1 MKKHKE
7 LGMLERYF
15 LLGGMAL
22 IILASATVA
31 FYYYYATV
39 HYSEDMYYEKAKA
52 PATFAADMAGGVHLG
67 QYLNGGEEDKAYM
80 NLLEK
85 LKDICRKADIKYIYY
100 SVPNKEK
107 NTIEQI
113 LVASDG
119 VVPKGHHYTVQIDPN
134 DTVSRKNYD
143 AIVRVYDGR
152 SLEERAFIS
161 NEAGNVMTAYVAVY
175 QDGRIAAVAGVDISM
190 DTILSSVRDNTIRIA
205 GGIISFF
212 AVFVVIYLYFI
223 RWVFIKPVHQLSI
236 MMAHFIRREEGNA
249 SPDYTPST
257 IQGVGEINN
266 MVGAFNT
273 MKADIREYTRD
284 LSAITAERE
293 RIRTELE
300 LAAKIQLS
308 NLPAPLPPTRQ
319 IELYTLMKP
328 AREVG
333 GDFYDYFMIDERYM
347 ALVMADVA
355 GKGIPAALFMM
366 KTKTLIGDSST
377 SQRDPSV
384 IMTNANNALS
394 KKNDESI
401 FVTVFLGI
409 LDIETGHLVYTNA
422 GHTPPFICDK
432 KGCRVVDQGHDF
444 VLGGMEGMAYQ
455 NYSLD
460 LKPGDRLFLY
470 TDGVT
475 ESFSRSEELFGEE
488 RLSEALEETISLNG
502 EDMLANLYNKICDFS
517 EGVEQSD
524 DITMFVLDYRRNS
537 ETVQLE
543 LPADISCLNE
553 SKSFVE
559 KQLSKTG
566 ADEKIKSECE
576 LIVEEVF
583 VNICSYAYEDEGKVI
598 IVCGTSADRF
608 SLTFIDSGK
617 SFNPLE
623 QPVSDINVLAE
634 EREIGGLGIFL
645 IRELSDEISY
655 SHENELNRL
664 MIVKRIADIEE

>member
-1 MKKHKE
+1 
-7 LGMLERYF
+7 
-15 LLGGMAL
+15 
-22 IILASATVA
+22 
-31 FYYYYATV
+31 
-39 HYSEDMYYEKAKA
+39 
-52 PATFAADMAGGVHLG
+52 
-67 QYLNGGEEDKAYM
+67 
-80 NLLEK
+80 
-85 LKDICRKADIKYIYY
+85 
-100 SVPNKEK
+100 
-107 NTIEQI
+107 
-113 LVASDG
+113 
-119 VVPKGHHYTVQIDPN
+119 
-134 DTVSRKNYD
+134 
-143 AIVRVYDGR
+143 
-152 SLEERAFIS
+152 
-161 NEAGNVMTAYVAVY
+161 
-175 QDGRIAAVAGVDISM
+175 
-190 DTILSSVRDNTIRIA
+190 
-205 GGIISFF
+205 
-212 AVFVVIYLYFI
+212 
-223 RWVFIKPVHQLSI
+223 
-236 MMAHFIRREEGNA
+236 
-249 SPDYTPST
+249 
-257 IQGVGEINN
+257 
-266 MVGAFNT
+266 
-273 MKADIREYTRD
+273 
-284 LSAITAERE
+284 
-293 RIRTELE
+293 
-300 LAAKIQLS
+300 
-308 NLPAPLPPTRQ
+308 
-319 IELYTLMKP
+319 
-328 AREVG
+328 
-333 GDFYDYFMIDERYM
+333 
-347 ALVMADVA
+347 
-355 GKGIPAALFMM
+355 
-366 KTKTLIGDSST
+366 
-377 SQRDPSV
+377 
-384 IMTNANNALS
+384 
-394 KKNDESI
+394 
-401 FVTVFLGI
+401 
-409 LDIETGHLVYTNA
+409 
-422 GHTPPFICDK
+422 
-432 KGCRVVDQGHDF
+432 
-444 VLGGMEGMAYQ
+444 MAYQ